1 MGHADTIR
9 SKAQEAA
16 MKVGVSL
23 SILAQAGRSDVAVY
37 KEHLELGDLAE
48 PLGFDSIFALE
59 HHFTGYSM
67 SPAPV
72 QLLSYLAGRTKRVQL
87 GTAVIVLPW
96 HDPIRVAESIAL
108 LDVLCGGRC
117 LFGFGRG
124 AASVEYAG
132 FRIPMEEARPR
143 FVESAQ
149 LIRLALSQKEFEW
162 NGEYYQIPRTS
173 IRPQPIS
180 NPERRFF
187 VSSVTPESAEIMAK
201 LGFGMMVI
209 MQNEWPKAAAD
220 IERFREIA
228 AAVGHVPAPPIIL
241 TNVSCAESRD
251 EAHERAMRYLG
262 AKWDSIDNHYH
273 FSDGHLATV
282 KGYEAYGKMTKT
294 YAKMKEDSARRKA
307 TEFYVKIQIVG
318 TPDDCIQQI
327 AELRSLTGTDHIIG
341 DFSYGGMPHEQ
352 GELNMRLFA
361 DRVMPVLQRD
371 AMFAQ
376 PVEKPAIAAHEDVF
390 APA

>member
-1 MGHADTIR
+1 
-9 SKAQEAA
+9 
-16 MKVGVSL
+16 
-23 SILAQAGRSDVAVY
+23 
-37 KEHLELGDLAE
+37 
-48 PLGFDSIFALE
+48 
-59 HHFTGYSM
+59 
-67 SPAPV
+67 
-72 QLLSYLAGRTKRVQL
+72 LLSYFAGRTKRIAL

-96 HDPIRVAESIAL
+96 HDPIRVAEQIAL

-143 FVESAQ
+143 FVEAAQ
-149 LIRLALSQKEFEW
+149 LIRLALSQPEFEW
-162 NGEYYQIPRTS
+162 QGEYYQIPRTS

-187 VSSVTPESAEIMAK
+187 VSSVTPESAEIMAR
-201 LGFGMMVI
+201 LGFGMMVV

-220 IERFREIA
+220 IDRFREIA
-228 AAVGHVPAPPIIL
+228 GAVGHVPPPPIIL

-251 EAHERAMRYLG
+251 EAHERAMKYLG
-262 AKWDSIDNHYH
+262 RKWDSIDNHYH
-273 FSDGHLATV
+273 FSDGHLADV

-294 YAKMKEDSARRKA
+294 YVKMKEDAARQKA

-327 AELRSLTGTDHIIG
+327 AELRAVTGTDHLIA
-341 DFSYGGMPHEQ
+341 DFSYGGMPHEE

-361 DRVMPVLQRD
+361 DRVVPVLHRD
-371 AMFAQ
+371 AKFAA
-376 PVEKPAIAAHEDVF
+376 PPARRVTAGHEDVF

>member
-1 MGHADTIR
+1 
-9 SKAQEAA
+9 
-16 MKVGVSL
+16 MKIGLSL
-23 SILAQAGRSDVAVY
+23 SILAEAGRSDVAVY

-67 SPAPV
+67 SPAPT
-72 QLLSYLAGRTKRVQL
+72 QLLSYFAGRTKRLAL

-96 HDPIRVAESIAL
+96 HDPIRVAEQIAL
-108 LDVLCGGRC
+108 LDILCGGRC

-132 FRIPMEEARPR
+132 FRIPMEEARAR

-149 LIRLALSQKEFEW
+149 LIRKALSEPEFEW
-162 NGEYYQIPRTS
+162 HGEHYQIPRTS
-173 IRPQPIS
+173 IRPRPVS
-180 NPERRFF
+180 HPERRFF

-220 IERFREIA
+220 IDRFREVA
-228 AAVGHVPAPPIIL
+228 AAVGHTPPPPIIL
-241 TNVSCAESRD
+241 TNVSVAESRD
-251 EAHERAMRYLG
+251 EAHDRAMTHLG
-262 AKWDSIDNHYH
+262 RKWDSIDNHYH

-282 KGYEAYGKMTKT
+282 KGYESYGKMART
-294 YAKMKEDSARRKA
+294 YAKMKEDAAREKA

-327 AELRSLTGTDHIIG
+327 AELRALTGTDHLIA
-341 DFSYGGMPHEQ
+341 DFSYGGMPHEE
-352 GELNMRLFA
+352 GEQNMRLFA
-361 DRVMPVLQRD
+361 DRVVPVLHRDTLFAGPPAQRATSD
-371 AMFAQ
+371 
-376 PVEKPAIAAHEDVF
+376 HEDIF